1 MNNPLLSRLNQE
13 ELLVDPSRKDWFES
27 CLHGIM
33 SHANSD
39 KFLQSMSDLAA
50 NNDDGFWPAPDDWKA
65 QYRPYIVKNGVL
77 QIPVFGVLLNRFSF
91 QVGSWATGYT
101 YILRCFLRGMEDPE
115 VKGIAFICETP
126 GGVVAGNFELVDKMF
141 EYRGVKPMMAFAAEY
156 AYSAGYSIASVADK
170 ISVTRTGGVGSIG
183 VVTAHVDYSSA
194 MEKAGIKVTF
204 IYAGD
209 YKVEG
214 NAYEKLPAGAKARIQ
229 ARIDKLY
236 AIFTSTVARNRAMD
250 EEKVIATKALTYTG
264 EDAIE
269 VGLADQVGIFEES
282 LGAFTRSLND
292 NDDGGEEDEN
302 MATYTQEQF
311 DKAVAD
317 ARTETAASN
326 TSAVSAARTEGMAAA
341 MTRFSAIVNS
351 EEGKKRPKAA
361 MSLATKTSMAGVSA
375 EDIVATLADMPEEQ
389 AVTEPKKPEG
399 QQDQGSQQRNH
410 FNDAM
415 SKDNPNVGGG
425 NAEGG
430 DGDGKGDEAVN
441 PLLADYGKATGLTF
455 GKKNKA
461 A

>member
-1 MNNPLLSRLNQE
+1 MNNPLLSRINQE

-27 CLHGIM
+27 CLHSFM
-33 SHANSD
+33 THEKSD
-39 KFLQSMSDLAA
+39 KFLESMSDLASA
-50 NNDDGFWPAPDDWKA
+50 NDDGFWPAPDDWRA
-65 QYRPYIVKNGVL
+65 QYRPYVVKNGVL
-77 QIPVFGVLLNRFSF
+77 QIPIFGVLLNRFGY

-183 VVTAHVDYSSA
+183 VVTAHVDYSGA
-194 MEKAGIKVTF
+194 MDKAGIKVTF
-204 IYAGD
+204 IYAGE

-236 AIFTSTVARNRAMD
+236 AIFTSTVARNRDMD

-269 VGLADQVGIFEES
+269 AGLADSVGIFEES
-282 LGAFTRSLND
+282 LGAFATSLVD
-292 NDDGGEEDEN
+292 NEDGDEE

-317 ARTETAASN
+317 ARTEATAAA
-326 TSAVSAARTEGMAAA
+326 TSGHAAALAAAKNEGMSAT
-341 MTRFSAIVNS
+341 MTRINAILAS
-351 EEGKKRPKAA
+351 DEGKKRPKAA
-361 MSLATKTSMAGVSA
+361 MSLATKPGMASVSA
-375 EDIVATLADMPEEQ
+375 EDIVATLADLPEEQ
-389 AVTEPKKPEG
+389 AVTPAAPEG
-399 QQDQGSQQRNH
+399 KTETGKSGAGFDA
-410 FNDAM
+410 AM
-415 SKDNPNVGGG
+415 SKDNPDVGGG
-425 NAEGG
+425 AAKDTAEKGEEGG
-430 DGDGKGDEAVN
+430 N
-441 PLLADYGKATGLTF
+441 PLLASYGKATGLNF
-455 GKKNKA
+455 GKTKA